1 MASDVEIFNKLL
13 ALAKCFKGF
22 GPNDLRDL
30 LSISSKAIWRTG
42 DNVFMEGDQC
52 RDMYVICSGKINVWR
67 KGGGEIV
74 SLARLSEGES
84 FGELGL
90 ILNEAR
96 SACATALED
105 TVAIRIYY
113 KRLHQ
118 VPTAASLLYRNIAKD
133 LAEKLK
139 IANNIIVMQTQM
151 GAEPPHLETIGVRH
165 RHKPTQ
171 A

>member
-1 MASDVEIFNKLL
+1 MATDTEIINKLL
-13 ALAKCFKGF
+13 SLAKCFKGF
-22 GPNDLRDL
+22 GPNDLQGL
-30 LSISSKAIWRTG
+30 LNISSKAIWRTG
-42 DNVFMEGDQC
+42 ENAFIEGDQG

-67 KGGGEIV
+67 KSGGEQV

-90 ILNEAR
+90 ILSEGR

-113 KRLHQ
+113 ERLHQ
-118 VPTAASLLYRNIAKD
+118 APSAASLLYRNIAKD

-139 IANNIIVMQTQM
+139 IANNIIVVQTQH
-151 GAEPPHLETIGVRH
+151 GAGQPHLETIGARR
-165 RHKPTQ
+165 RHK
-171 A
+171 